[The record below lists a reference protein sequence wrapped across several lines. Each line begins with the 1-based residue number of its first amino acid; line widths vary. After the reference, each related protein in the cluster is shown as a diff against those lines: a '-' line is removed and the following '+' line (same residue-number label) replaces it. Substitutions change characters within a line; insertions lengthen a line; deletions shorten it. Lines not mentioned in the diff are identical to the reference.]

1 MPFLVL
7 IIKLIMLLLK

>member
-7 IIKLIMLLLK
+7 IFF

>member
-7 IIKLIMLLLK
+7 ANK

>member
-7 IIKLIMLLLK
+7 YASVFESK